1 MISTM
6 RQRGAAMSGPRV
18 LAFVAK
24 EFREMVPPT
33 LFFMVGFNL
42 VVLTG
47 HLVIDD
53 YRRQLFNYML
63 ATTTALV
70 VGKSVLLAN
79 ALPFLRRFDR
89 APLIAPILF
98 KTLVYFTVVLV
109 VRLVEELVEYWVG
122 GGSLSGTLPHIREQF
137 AWRRFAAVQ
146 IWIFVLFLVYTT
158 AAELSELFGHG
169 ELRRLFFERPASD
182 LKLMRRQT
190 SGARSLSP
198 ASRAR
203 PPSSTRPRGTDARS
217 GSSGP

>member
-1 MISTM
+1 
-6 RQRGAAMSGPRV
+6 MSGPRV
-18 LAFVAK
+18 LAFIAK

-79 ALPFLRRFDR
+79 ALPFLRKFDG

-98 KTLVYFTVVLV
+98 KTLVYSTVVLI
-109 VRLVEELVEYWVG
+109 VRFIEELVEYWVG

-137 AWRRFAAVQ
+137 AWHRFAAVQ

-158 AAELSELFGHG
+158 AAELAGLFGNG
-169 ELRRLFFERPASD
+169 ELRRIFLER
-182 LKLMRRQT
+182 
-190 SGARSLSP
+190 
-198 ASRAR
+198 
-203 PPSSTRPRGTDARS
+203 SSTEAKLTRRHRMHTSEELRDRTGLAGTEQAVGAAHDRQ
-217 GSSGP
+217 PN